1 MLPVEIKNDI
11 LKQYDSMADDLK
23 HISLFV
29 PKSLHLYDST
39 LLNGIKDSHNRSAN
53 TISMIVTKNSPY
65 EKYTNLAKKYIA
77 RPGRKI
83 DTYIPNPSING
94 VENGGYYTS
103 IADSIAIRNKYE
115 LITFPG
121 EESVISGKEKSASE
135 LLKYKLKKLKV
146 PVTKIEKIVLSDD
159 IYYMNELVY
168 YVDYENYEKDVLNPF
183 RTLYAKY
190 LEFYK
195 KKYKDDINFAILL
208 AEESAKDDVWV
219 RLGKLGYVKHEYTD
233 GKVDDWKRYHKC
245 FRKGYAHDFKES
257 RYEYSRWCLK
267 EQVRYDNRPLDE
279 HGKIIKLVGRVK

>member
-53 TISMIVTKNSPY
+53 IISMIVTKNSPY

-94 VENGGYYTS
+94 IENGGYYTS

-115 LITFPG
+115 LITLPG
-121 EESVISGKEKSASE
+121 EESVISGKEKSTSE
-135 LLKYKLKKLKV
+135 LLKYKLKKLRV

-195 KKYKDDINFAILL
+195 KKYKDDINLAMLL

-219 RLGKLGYVKHEYTD
+219 HLGKLGYVKHEYTD

-257 RYEYSRWCLK
+257 RHEYSRWCLK

>member
-11 LKQYDSMADDLK
+11 LKQYDSMADGLK

-29 PKSLHLYDST
+29 PKSLHLYNST
-39 LLNGIKDSHNRSAN
+39 LLSGVKDSHNLSADI
-53 TISMIVTKNSPY
+53 ISTIVTKDSPY
-65 EKYTNLAKKYIA
+65 AKYTNLAKKYIA

-94 VENGGYYTS
+94 IENGGYYTS

-115 LITFPG
+115 LITLPG
-121 EESVISGKEKSASE
+121 EESVISGKEKSTSE
-135 LLKYKLKKLKV
+135 LLKYKLKKLRV

-195 KKYKDDINFAILL
+195 KKYKDDINLAMLL

-219 RLGKLGYVKHEYTD
+219 HLGKLGYVKHEYTD

-257 RYEYSRWCLK
+257 RHEYSRWCLK